1 MLTKPFSSLMT
12 GCSRALLLA
21 TILAD
26 TRLVTF
32 EGWAVAGLKVFDSVL
47 RERLVGAIWDLVGNR
62 FEG

>member
-1 MLTKPFSSLMT
+1 MT